1 MLSLEYIKKVAI
13 TVVYLKTEIKYER
26 RDLATNTE
34 YERISFF
41 VTHFKID
48 IISSFAQKDQKLSF
62 GTIECSQPRG
72 RS

>member
-1 MLSLEYIKKVAI
+1 
-13 TVVYLKTEIKYER
+13 
-26 RDLATNTE
+26 LATNTE

-48 IISSFAQKDQKLSF
+48 RISSFAQKDQKLLF